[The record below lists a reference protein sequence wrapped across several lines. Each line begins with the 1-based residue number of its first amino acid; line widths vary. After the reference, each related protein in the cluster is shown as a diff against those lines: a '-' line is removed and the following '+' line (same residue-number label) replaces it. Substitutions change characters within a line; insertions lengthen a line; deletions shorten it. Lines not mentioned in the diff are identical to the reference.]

1 MNQRQQRILDRLF
14 KGRAGLSA
22 LASEF
27 GVSEMTVRRDIQY
40 LESRQL
46 ALAVK
51 GGAVVHPSCYEP
63 KSTEVN
69 LTPLKFA
76 LAEALYAEV
85 MPCERMFIGTGFTV
99 LAFARVLARRN
110 RKSMTV
116 VTHSLSAAASLF
128 RSNARVMLPGGEL
141 RSSSLDLVGPIAERE
156 VAQFRVD
163 WLVSGCDSADATG
176 FYTSDANLSRLEQAT
191 ISLAKK
197 TAVVTESRKFRLTA
211 LTRFATAA
219 QVNLLVTDDGL
230 PTRVREALEN
240 AGVRVVLVP
249 QE

>member
-1 MNQRQQRILDRLF
+1 MNQRHQQILDRLF
-14 KGRAGLSA
+14 KGRAELSS

-27 GVSEMTVRRDIQY
+27 GVSEMTIRRDIRY
-40 LESRQL
+40 LESRHL

-85 MPCERMFIGTGFTV
+85 MPCESMFIGTGFTV

-110 RKSMTV
+110 KKSMTV

-128 RSNARVMLPGGEL
+128 RSSARVILPGGEL

-163 WLVSGCDSADATG
+163 WLVSGCDAADSTG
-176 FYTSDANLSRLEQAT
+176 FYTSDINLSRLEQES

-197 TAVVTESRKFRLTA
+197 TAVVTESRKFRLKT
-211 LTRFATAA
+211 LTRFASAP

-230 PTRVREALEN
+230 PMKVHNALE
-240 AGVRVVLVP
+240 ATGVRVILVP